1 MTTTQDFADRF
12 AGHLARL
19 AAREDRG
26 ALAALRRGLGKPPGT
41 AAEMFPYVAPLL
53 GREPYPARERAAY
66 LVASLFGSH
75 PASAHGGQPFTD
87 ALARTDRSESYERRI
102 VRLLGSDAEDIGDQ
116 LRHCVAFLR
125 AQGVPVDWAQLLRDL
140 ENWDHPD
147 RWVQRRWA
155 KAYWGTHRD
164 QDNDA
169 VVTAAANEMGGP
181 R

>member
-1 MTTTQDFADRF
+1 MTTTPDFADRF
-12 AGHLARL
+12 AAHLAQL

-53 GREPYPARERAAY
+53 GREVYPSRERAAY

-75 PASAHGGQPFTD
+75 PASAHGSQPFTE
-87 ALARTDRSESYERRI
+87 ALARTERSESYERRI
-102 VRLLGSDAEDIGDQ
+102 VRLLGSDAADIGDQ

-125 AQGVPVDWAQLLRDL
+125 AQGVPVDWAQLQRDI
-140 ENWDHPD
+140 EQWDHPE

-155 KAYWGTHRD
+155 RAYWGARRD
-164 QDNDA
+164 QETDA
-169 VVTAAANEMGGP
+169 ATEIGADEHGGP